1 MFLFRLCAQLYFN
14 WMGIVLL
21 LFLRLVLAFRDGWLW
36 QALYLL
42 VDNFVVLLRL
52 FVADLFLVLWL

>member
-1 MFLFRLCAQLYFN
+1 
-14 WMGIVLL
+14 MGIVLL